1 MQFFSIFKHFILKIL
16 YLIFLKKKNEFK
28 IIKRGNIKWKIKIN
42 DVIGSSLYFLGYF
55 EKKNIKFF
63 KNYIL
68 KNTCLIDIGANIG
81 AFTIP
86 FYFNYKNKI
95 SKGYAIEP
103 DKKNFLLLNNN
114 LKLNKIKNKI
124 KALNFIISYKNKVNK
139 IYSHYPVLGVEKKGK
154 LFFQEGNT
162 KKVKKISLDDLNL
175 KKKNNYILKID
186 VDGNEYHVINSAK
199 KFIRKNKPLIL
210 IEISKSLISRFEF
223 ESIINFLENCN
234 YNIILFKYFKFSPK
248 ILKFDPRNLGIDY
261 FFVPKDFKKNN

>member
-1 MQFFSIFKHFILKIL
+1 MSGRQTNIPAMRISTGSNNERINDASYGHIRYNTDEH
-16 YLIFLKKKNEFK
+16 YLEIYHSDSNNSTAWRDLITNNKDNIDISGLLVVSDASFNDFLKVPDLSID
-28 IIKRGNIKWKIKIN
+28 IIHALNGNIITLTEDLSIN
-42 DVIGSSLYFLGYF
+42 GTLNVS
-55 EKKNIKFF
+55 
-63 KNYIL
+63 
-68 KNTCLIDIGANIG
+68 DICV
-81 AFTIP
+81 
-86 FYFNYKNKI
+86 
-95 SKGYAIEP
+95 
-103 DKKNFLLLNNN
+103 
-114 LKLNKIKNKI
+114 NKI